1 MLKDS
6 LLTREK
12 SALGEYTTDLEGQN
26 TPFYDQADG
35 EASEAEDLIG
45 RMVHEMQNCLQGIS
59 LGLDL
64 LRVTHASSP
73 ECGTI
78 ARGVTRLSR
87 LLGEMH
93 EYFSPP
99 GLYPCDG
106 ALELVVEEVA
116 QQAGEE
122 WSSHAARLHIVYR
135 DPIPP
140 LRLDW
145 RQFRNALER
154 VLAFSFALLPAA
166 KGIEI
171 AAGVRDGA
179 GKQYVELTVTG
190 PCCALV
196 GDSNVF
202 QPLLRIRGYHVGLSL
217 WLARLLLQRQGGDLL
232 YHVDKRRKQGVFT
245 FLLRVR

>member
-12 SALGEYTTDLEGQN
+12 SALGEYTTNLEGQGTLLYDRAKGD
-26 TPFYDQADG
+26 TPG
-35 EASEAEDLIG
+35 VEDLVG

-64 LRVTHASSP
+64 LRLTHASSP

-78 ARGVTRLSR
+78 TRGVTRLSR
-87 LLGEMH
+87 LLGEMR

-99 GLYPCDG
+99 DLCPSEG
-106 ALELVVEEVA
+106 ALELVIEEVA
-116 QQAGEE
+116 RQADAE
-122 WSSHAARLHIVYR
+122 WSPHAARLHIVYR

-154 VLAFSFALLPAA
+154 VLAFSFALLPAT
-166 KGIEI
+166 KGLEV

-179 GKQYVELTVTG
+179 GQQHVELTVTG
-190 PCCALV
+190 PCSTLL
-196 GDSNVF
+196 GGSDVF
-202 QPLLRIRGYHVGLSL
+202 QPLLRIHGYQAGLSL
-217 WLARLLLQRQGGDLL
+217 WLARLLLRRQEGDLL
-232 YHVDKRRKQGVFT
+232 FHIDKRRKQGVFT
-245 FLLRVR
+245 VLLRVR